1 MGGVK
6 SNIGGLRQGDRL
18 AARWEEPGA
27 VMTANGS
34 QEVSLCYVKKYFGVG
49 KGAALEIWQAWQGW
63 GRHGSSGVRVQY
75 REILSLICWYGYR

>member
-34 QEVSLCYVKKYFGVG
+34 QEVSLCYVKKNLASARERRW
-49 KGAALEIWQAWQGW
+49 KS
-63 GRHGSSGVRVQY
+63 GRRGRDGGDTEVAESEYNTGRY
-75 REILSLICWYGYR
+75 YP